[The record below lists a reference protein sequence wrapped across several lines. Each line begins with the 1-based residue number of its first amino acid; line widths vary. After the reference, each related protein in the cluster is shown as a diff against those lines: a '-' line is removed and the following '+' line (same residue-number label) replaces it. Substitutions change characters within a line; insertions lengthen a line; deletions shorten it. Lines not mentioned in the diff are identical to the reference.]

1 MTATLIPPTL
11 GAGALSSLWD
21 GLSPHLIASFYPV
34 ERVGSSRN
42 WQKMP
47 KANTVL
53 SPLTECGL
61 EVALG
66 WQSPFENAG
75 QSTAPTLQAMM
86 QSGGLQPFAG
96 SDDGNFSKLIGKVEG
111 RTGITKLNSQQV
123 FTGMQPLRF
132 DVTALFRAWRDTA
145 SEVMAPVNQL
155 MAWAMP
161 QELAKD
167 GPLIAMLE
175 SVKKAA
181 EGKPLDE
188 AAAEGFLPSLAPT
201 KIAMRYKG
209 FTYSPLVIES
219 ITLPL
224 GSPVD
229 ASGKYVEMTVQMRIC
244 SLAAIDRNDWDRAG
258 QPAAPYP
265 GFTA

>member
-1 MTATLIPPTL
+1 MTATLIPPSL
-11 GAGALSSLWD
+11 GVGALSSLWD

-34 ERVGSSRN
+34 ERVGKTRN
-42 WQKMP
+42 WQRVP
-47 KANTVL
+47 NTNSVL

-66 WQSPFENAG
+66 WTSPFENAG
-75 QSTAPTLQAMM
+75 QTAAPTMQAML
-86 QSGGLQPFAG
+86 QSGAIQAFAG
-96 SDDGNFSKLIGKVEG
+96 GEGGAVSKFVGKFEG
-111 RTGITKLNSQQV
+111 RTGMTKLNSQQV
-123 FTGMQPLRF
+123 FVGMQPLRF

-155 MAWAMP
+155 MKWAMP
-161 QELAKD
+161 QYLADD
-167 GPLIAMLE
+167 GPIMSMLE
-175 SVKKAA
+175 SVKEAA

-188 AAAEGFLPSLAPT
+188 AVAEGFLPSIAPT

-229 ASGKYVEMTVQMRIC
+229 AGGRYVEMIVQMRIC

-258 QPAAPYP
+258 QYADYP